1 VSEWF
6 KEHAWKAC
14 VGETQPWVRIPPSPP
29 SSFSLVNRY
38 YLRSATAVLLFSS
51 IYLEESVASVYFRIK
66 DGGTWRYRAI
76 GRGRP
81 PKGAKFHVRY
91 TDARKKQTWSNPYD
105 TVEEAQGAAKNI
117 DAIIV
122 AQARGLSVEEA
133 SKATNVNRKTVKTA
147 VEEFLNFN
155 RGLRP
160 RSVQAYTTGVTEFL
174 KYLPSSVRFID
185 EAATTKVLD
194 GYKAVLEKQDYAP
207 KTIHNRLLI
216 VCFLLK
222 HFAKETGVTYPTKL
236 VKMPRLQRVTAK
248 PYSSEELKRIF
259 AAMDPEEYIR
269 YLFFVHSGCRE
280 QEVQYAEWSDID
292 FEEGT
297 YTLRPKNDVG
307 FVPKSFEER
316 AVPLTTEL
324 LDILRARKKSATTRW
339 IFTNE
344 NGDPEGHFLRKFK
357 GIAKRAGLNCGQ
369 CETEISDGKYHK
381 KERIK
386 VSCADRPVC
395 EKHYLHRLRKTAATR
410 WLRSGINLLDIQNW
424 LGHKSLETTQ
434 IYLGYSKTSSNR
446 AKVDVAGKF

>member
-1 VSEWF
+1 M
-6 KEHAWKAC
+6 
-14 VGETQPWVRIPPSPP
+14 
-29 SSFSLVNRY
+29 
-38 YLRSATAVLLFSS
+38 LLFSS
-51 IYLEESVASVYFRIK
+51 IYLEEIVASVYFRIK

-91 TDARKKQTWSNPYD
+91 TDVRKKQTWSQPYD
-105 TVEEAQGAAKNI
+105 TVEEAQEAAANI
-117 DAIIV
+117 GTILS
-122 AQARGLSVEEA
+122 AQARGLTVAEA
-133 SKATNVNRKTVKTA
+133 ANAENVNRKTVKTA
-147 VEEFLNFN
+147 VDEFLNFN

-160 RSVQAYTTGVTEFL
+160 RSVQAYITGLTEFL

-185 EAATTKVLD
+185 EAATTRVLD
-194 GYKAVLEKQDYAP
+194 GYKAVLEKQGYAP

-236 VKMPRLQRVTAK
+236 IKMPRLQRVTAK
-248 PYSSEELKRIF
+248 PYSSEELKKLF
-259 AAMDPEEYIR
+259 GAMNPEEHIR

-280 QEVQYAEWSDID
+280 QEVQYAEWDDID
-292 FEEGT
+292 FDEGT
-297 YTLRPKNDVG
+297 YTVRPKNNVG

-316 AVPLTTEL
+316 AVPLTSEL
-324 LDILRARKKSATTRW
+324 LDMLRARRKTPAGSHRW
-339 IFTNE
+339 IFVNE

-357 GIAKRAGLNCGQ
+357 VIAKRAGLNCGQ
-369 CETEISDGKYHK
+369 CESEITEGKYHERK
-381 KERIK
+381 KTK

-446 AKVDVAGKF
+446 DKVDAAGKF

>member
-1 VSEWF
+1 MT
-6 KEHAWKAC
+6 
-14 VGETQPWVRIPPSPP
+14 GVRIPPSPP
-29 SSFSLVNRY
+29 SSFYLVKWY
-38 YLRSATAVLLFSS
+38 YLRFATAVLLFSS
-51 IYLEESVASVYFRIK
+51 ICLEEIVASVYFRIK

-91 TDARKKQTWSNPYD
+91 TDVRKKQTWSQPYD
-105 TVEEAQGAAKNI
+105 TVEEAQQAAANI
-117 DAIIV
+117 GTILN
-122 AQARGLSVEEA
+122 AQARGLTVAEA
-133 SKATNVNRKTVKTA
+133 ANAANVNRKTVKTA

-160 RSVQAYTTGVTEFL
+160 KSVQAYTTGLTEFL
-174 KYLPSSVRFID
+174 KYLPHSVRFID

-194 GYKAVLEKQDYAP
+194 GYKQSLEDEDYAP

-236 VKMPRLQRVTAK
+236 VKMPRLQKVTAK
-248 PYSSEELKRIF
+248 PYSSEELKKLF
-259 AAMDPEEYIR
+259 GEMEAEEYIR

-280 QEVQYAEWSDID
+280 QEVQYAEWDDID
-292 FEEGT
+292 FDEGT
-297 YTLRPKNDVG
+297 YTVRPKKDVG

-316 AVPLTTEL
+316 AVPLTSEL
-324 LDILRARKKSATTRW
+324 LDMLRARKKSATSRW
-339 IFTNE
+339 LFTNE

-357 GIAKRAGLNCGQ
+357 VVAKRAGLNCGQ
-369 CETEISDGKYHK
+369 CETEIAEGKYH
-381 KERIK
+381 ERGKVK

-424 LGHKSLETTQ
+424 LGHKSLETTK

-446 AKVDVAGKF
+446 AKVDAAGKF